1 MQSLVLNSST
11 TQRAVEAA
19 IRSFSVSESRARDL
33 ISTVWNISDQNL
45 EETASII
52 NAAVDFLEEEDKK
65 RDLLSSWNNFK
76 IEVNRDMLIV
86 QRSALTS

>member
-19 IRSFSVSESRARDL
+19 IRSFSVAESRARDL
-33 ISTVWNISDQNL
+33 ISTVWNISDQKL